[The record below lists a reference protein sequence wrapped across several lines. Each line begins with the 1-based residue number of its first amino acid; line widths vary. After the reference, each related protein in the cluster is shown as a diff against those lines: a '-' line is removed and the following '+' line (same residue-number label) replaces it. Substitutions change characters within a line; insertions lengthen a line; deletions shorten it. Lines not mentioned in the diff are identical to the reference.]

1 MLFVHKSF
9 CKKSK
14 TGLKIVLIASI
25 THTTDVYLYRPT
37 YQKFICTHFYPII
50 CENLFL
56 WESFWTLSHLWV
68 LFVHKSF
75 CKKSKTGLKVVL
87 IASITHTT
95 DVYPYRLTYQKFV
108 CTHLFLPDHLWES
121 FFMRIFFNLSYLWES
136 FLAMKIFL
144 NLSYL
149 WKSLLICN
157 HLYKSMFFLRKLL
170 LSVRISSFLRGLFFF
185 MITFFICAS
194 LCLYED
200 KKHHHLKQIQI
211 FKKGCLYS
219 VNRFK
224 KLTHYFCA
232 LNASNFCWLWAS

>member
-1 MLFVHKSF
+1 MLFVHKIF

-75 CKKSKTGLKVVL
+75 CKKSKTGLKIVL

-95 DVYPYRLTYQKFV
+95 DVYLYWPTYQKFI

-149 WKSLLICN
+149 WKSLICN
-157 HLYKSMFFLRKLL
+157 HLYKSMFFLQKLL

-194 LCLYED
+194 L
-200 KKHHHLKQIQI
+200 
-211 FKKGCLYS
+211 S
-219 VNRFK
+219 
-224 KLTHYFCA
+224 
-232 LNASNFCWLWAS
+232 LWR

>member
-1 MLFVHKSF
+1 MHKIF

-75 CKKSKTGLKVVL
+75 CKKSKTGLKIVL

-108 CTHLFLPDHLWES
+108 CMHLFLPDRLWES

-157 HLYKSMFFLRKLL
+157 HLYKSMFFFAKTSL
-170 LSVRISSFLRGLFFF
+170 ICENLFFF
-185 MITFFICAS
+185 KRTLLFHDNFFY
-194 LCLYED
+194 LC
-200 KKHHHLKQIQI
+200 KSMS
-211 FKKGCLYS
+211 FW
-219 VNRFK
+219 R
-224 KLTHYFCA
+224 
-232 LNASNFCWLWAS
+232 